1 MPLFPNSKAF
11 MAPQP
16 IMHANNPQHETFHK
30 FFECWI
36 CEQNSYLEELVSA
49 ARNHETNENDDAV
62 LVPLIESVVRHYEQ
76 YYQAKS
82 KWENHDAISMLTPTW
97 RSKLEDAFLWI
108 GGWRPTL
115 AIHLL
120 YSKSGIQFEAKI
132 GDLIR
137 GLTTGDL
144 GDLGHDQIARIDELQ
159 KKTIHEERVLTEK
172 MAKQQETVAD
182 KSMVELSNA
191 VSEMI
196 RSENGDVGNEENH
209 EEKIEST
216 LDSKKDCLEELLHMA
231 DDLRLETLKAVVEIL
246 TPIQTV
252 YFLIAAAELHLRLHD
267 WGKKRDVNGAENVIS
282 GVRNHPSGLQVPS

>member
-1 MPLFPNSKAF
+1 MPLCPNSKAF
-11 MAPQP
+11 MAQP
-16 IMHANNPQHETFHK
+16 IMHTNNPQRETFHR
-30 FFECWI
+30 FFERWI
-36 CEQNSYLEELVSA
+36 SEQNSYLEELVTA
-49 ARNHETNENDDAV
+49 ARNHNTNEHDDAV
-62 LVPLIESVVRHYEQ
+62 LVPLLERVVRHYEQ

-82 KWENHDAISMLTPTW
+82 KWEEQDAISMLTPTW

-115 AIHLL
+115 AIHLV

-159 KKTIHEERVLTEK
+159 KKIIHEERVLTEK

-182 KSMVELSNA
+182 KSMIELSNA

-196 RSENGDVGNEENH
+196 RNENGGVGN

-216 LDSKKDCLEELLHMA
+216 LDSKKDGLEELLHMA
-231 DDLRLETLKAVVEIL
+231 DELRLETLKAVIEIL

-267 WGKKRDVNGAENVIS
+267 WGQKRDVNGAENVMK
-282 GVRNHPSGLQVPS
+282 

>member
-1 MPLFPNSKAF
+1 
-11 MAPQP
+11 MAQP
-16 IMHANNPQHETFHK
+16 IVHSNNTNNPQRETFDK

-49 ARNHETNENDDAV
+49 AGIHDTNENDDSV
-62 LVPLIESVVRHYEQ
+62 LVPLIERVVRHYEL

-82 KWENHDAISMLTPTW
+82 KWEKHDAISMLTPAW

-144 GDLGHDQIARIDELQ
+144 GDLGHDQISRIDELQ
-159 KKTIHEERVLTEK
+159 KKTIHEERVLSEK
-172 MAKQQETVAD
+172 MAKQQETIAD

-196 RSENGDVGNEENH
+196 RNENGGVGNEEN

-216 LDSKKDCLEELLHMA
+216 LDSKKDGLEELLHMA
-231 DDLRLETLKAVVEIL
+231 DDLRLETLKAVIEIL

-267 WGKKRDVNGAENVIS
+267 WGKKRDVNGTENVTNE
-282 GVRNHPSGLQVPS
+282 VRNHPSGLHVYS

>member
-1 MPLFPNSKAF
+1 M
-11 MAPQP
+11 
-16 IMHANNPQHETFHK
+16 
-30 FFECWI
+30 
-36 CEQNSYLEELVSA
+36 EELVSA
-49 ARNHETNENDDAV
+49 ARSHDTNENDDSV
-62 LVPLIESVVRHYEQ
+62 LVPLIERVVRHYEQ

-82 KWENHDAISMLTPTW
+82 KWEKHDAISMLTPAW

-120 YSKSGIQFEAKI
+120 YSKSGSQFEAKI

-159 KKTIHEERVLTEK
+159 KKTIHEERVLSEK
-172 MAKQQETVAD
+172 MAKQQETIAD
-182 KSMVELSNA
+182 KSMDELSNA

-196 RSENGDVGNEENH
+196 RNENNGGVGNEEN

-216 LDSKKDCLEELLHMA
+216 LDSKKDGLEELLHMA
-231 DDLRLETLKAVVEIL
+231 DDLRLETLKAVIEIL
-246 TPIQTV
+246 TPIQTLV
-252 YFLIAAAELHLRLHD
+252 YFLIAAAASS
-267 WGKKRDVNGAENVIS
+267 KAS
-282 GVRNHPSGLQVPS
+282 